1 MRWHALCA
9 CQEVLRT
16 HLLELTGPSH
26 MVGVM
31 MPSPILAYVDHTK
44 GIPVPDYPRVHLSA
58 TGYHFTVVLGYPA
71 CVKRRTAAL
80 DDRYHRDAAW

>member
-1 MRWHALCA
+1 MRAKRYYYALTRA
-9 CQEVLRT
+9 DWAEPHGGGYDAQSDPT
-16 HLLELTGPSH
+16 
-26 MVGVM
+26 
-31 MPSPILAYVDHTK
+31 YVDHTK

-80 DDRYHRDAAW
+80 DGRYHRDAAW